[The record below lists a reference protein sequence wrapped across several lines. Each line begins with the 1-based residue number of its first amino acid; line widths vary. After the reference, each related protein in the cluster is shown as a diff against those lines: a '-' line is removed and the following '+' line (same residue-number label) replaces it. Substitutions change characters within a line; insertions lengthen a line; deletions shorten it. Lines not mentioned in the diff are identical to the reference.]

1 MSKKGLNDLLREKN
15 SYDKDSQAFI
25 VSLSKEKDYLDKL
38 DSMKR
43 TEGWKILDMKIKEE
57 LQDRIRVLVK
67 DDVKIQ
73 TLLALITLTDTKK
86 QSQVLEGEI
95 ERLFPES

>member
-15 SYDKDSQAFI
+15 SYDKDGQAFI